1 MLMQKVNFVAL
12 FVRSNPR
19 TLSSRG
25 LSADAEEGN
34 KAKSIILWQYF
45 CPECVHST
53 FQWKHF
59 QGTNG
64 LLPDPLS

>member
-1 MLMQKVNFVAL
+1 MQKVNFGR
-12 FVRSNPR
+12 FVWWSNPR
-19 TLSSRG
+19 TRSSRG